1 MNLEIGAVRSRATT
15 ASIMA
20 KDVAEHVAALM
31 VFVGIEVISSE
42 VVTNGYATSMRT
54 SIAHFTEAPQ
64 QIRDV
69 GTFIKDDLAR
79 ILSVANINRVIVKPT
94 KAERIDMRKAWS
106 NAVND
111 ADTANGG
118 SGADFDEDD
127 EIDEGAES

>member
-1 MNLEIGAVRSRATT
+1 MNLEIGAVQSKATT
-15 ASIMA
+15 ASTMA

-31 VFVGIEVISSE
+31 VFGGIETISSE
-42 VVTNGYATSMRT
+42 IVTQGYATSMRT

-64 QIRDV
+64 KIRDV
-69 GTFIKDDLAR
+69 GTFIKDDIAR

-118 SGADFDEDD
+118 SGADSGEDD
-127 EIDEGAES
+127 DGEES

>member
-1 MNLEIGAVRSRATT
+1 MNIEIGAVQSKATT
-15 ASIMA
+15 ASAMA

-31 VFVGIEVISSE
+31 VFGGIETISSE
-42 VVTNGYATSMRT
+42 IVTQGYAMSMRT

-64 QIRDV
+64 KIRDV

-79 ILSVANINRVIVKPT
+79 ILSVANINRIIVKPT

-118 SGADFDEDD
+118 SGADSDD
-127 EIDEGAES
+127 GEES